1 MTQMQQRH
9 DRNKGKRKPDYM
21 KTYGYY
27 KTAVEASIRAKEL
40 GLGVLKVKRSNNR
53 WKTWAVCEFI
63 KAPDPLDQGNKRSN
77 KNKKRPLR

>member
-1 MTQMQQRH
+1 MRQEMRRQ
-9 DRNKGKRKPDYM
+9 DRNKNSRKPDYM

-27 KTAVEASIRAKEL
+27 KTQVDANIRAKEL

-63 KAPDPLDQGNKRSN
+63 RAAIPLDQGNKRRN
-77 KNKKRPLR
+77 KNKKRPIK